1 MENLDYQEFLAYLF
15 LYGASADLVIKEK
28 EEELILE
35 RVGKEKYE
43 KAKNLFHD
51 KSDYERLQFILSHK
65 ESHFPTEED
74 KAKILE
80 QLKDIFYADK
90 DFSIMEQNI
99 FRILQKIL

>member
-1 MENLDYQEFLAYLF
+1 METLDYQEFLAYLF
-15 LYGASADLVIKEK
+15 LYGASADLVIKEN
-28 EEELILE
+28 EIALILE

-43 KAKNLFHD
+43 RARELFEG

-65 ESHFPTEED
+65 SVHFPNEED
-74 KAKILE
+74 KEKVLA
-80 QLKDIFYADK
+80 QLKELFLADK